1 MLSAFV
7 NAIKIPDLR
16 GKILFTLAIIAIY
29 RLGSYIPVPGADY
42 AAIQQFLDTAKNSSS
57 NEAYNLINLFSGG
70 ALTQFAI
77 FALGIMPYIT
87 SSIIM
92 QLLQVVIPRLEEL
105 RKEGETG
112 QKKIQQYTRLVTVGL
127 ALLQSAG
134 IITLASR
141 SQLLSGVNI
150 FPHLWW
156 GRFVLALLTLT
167 AGTALIMWMGEL
179 ITQRGIGNG
188 MS

>member
-1 MLSAFV
+1 MLRAFV

-16 GKILFTLAIIAIY
+16 GKILFTLAVIAIY

-42 AAIQQFLDTAKNSSS
+42 PAIQSFLNTAKNSS

-87 SSIIM
+87 SSIIK
-92 QLLQVVIPRLEEL
+92 QLLQVVIPRLEQL

-112 QKKIQQYTRLVTVGL
+112 QKKIQQYTRLV
-127 ALLQSAG
+127 
-134 IITLASR
+134 
-141 SQLLSGVNI
+141 
-150 FPHLWW
+150 
-156 GRFVLALLTLT
+156 
-167 AGTALIMWMGEL
+167 
-179 ITQRGIGNG
+179 
-188 MS
+188 